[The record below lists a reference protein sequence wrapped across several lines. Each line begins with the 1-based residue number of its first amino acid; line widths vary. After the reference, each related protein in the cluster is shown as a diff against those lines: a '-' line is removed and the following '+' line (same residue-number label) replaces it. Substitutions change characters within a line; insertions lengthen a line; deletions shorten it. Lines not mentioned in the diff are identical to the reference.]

1 MSDWGYVDLGVI
13 SKISYGYTAKADL
26 EIKGPKFL
34 RITDIQDGKVDWE
47 TVPSCEISDEDY
59 KKHKLQSND
68 IVFARTGATTGKSF
82 RLDDIDE
89 AVAASYLIR
98 VRLTDT
104 NILPEFVH
112 YFFNTPEY
120 WEKVNL
126 GTTGSAQGG
135 FNASKLASLSLPKP
149 PISEQKRIV
158 EVLDGAFEGIDAAI
172 ANTEKNLANT
182 SELFGN
188 YIEAIFSSDDKN
200 WTNCLIGEVCTL
212 KSGTTVPVE
221 IEKSDGDIPYVKV
234 AEMTMEENL
243 DGIYTSIRFLNYAD
257 IKKNWIIPKGATIFP
272 KRGGAI
278 LTNKKRM
285 LLRDICLDLNIMAV
299 IPSDRIIPEF
309 LYIYFLNVD
318 MRKLGNGS
326 SIPQI
331 NNVDIAPLKFAF
343 PSNKDEQLKVIEE
356 FKVIEEGYNLLLKS
370 YEHKLNLLSELKQSI
385 LQKAFRG
392 ELTRSSDALA
402 EVAA

>member
-1 MSDWGYVDLGVI
+1 MSWKNAPLSELLTVQNGYAFD
-13 SKISYGYTAKADL
+13 SKKFSAEGDIGLIRIRDIKEGRVTDTRYTGEYEDKYIVRSGDYLIGMDGEFGCYEWKGENALLNQRVCRL
-26 EIKGPKFL
+26 EKFSSSIEPKFL
-34 RITDIQDGKVDWE
+34 LYGINKYLKDI
-47 TVPSCEISDEDY
+47 
-59 KKHKLQSND
+59 
-68 IVFARTGATTGKSF
+68 
-82 RLDDIDE
+82 E
-89 AVAASYLIR
+89 AV
-98 VRLTDT
+98 TG
-104 NILPEFVH
+104 F
-112 YFFNTPEY
+112 
-120 WEKVNL
+120 
-126 GTTGSAQGG
+126 TTVKHLSSKQIAQIK
-135 FNASKLASLSLPKP
+135 FPVP
-149 PISEQKRIV
+149 QVSEQKRIV
-158 EVLDGAFEGIDAAI
+158 EILDEAFKGIDAAI
-172 ANTEKNLANT
+172 VNTEKNLANT
-182 SELFGN
+182 REFFGN

-370 YEHKLNLLSELKQSI
+370 YEHKLNLLSELKQSL

-392 ELTRSSDALA
+392 ELTSGSDALA

>member
-1 MSDWGYVDLGVI
+1 MADWKMVRIGDVCKTGSGSTPL
-13 SKISYGYTAKADL
+13 KANR
-26 EIKGPKFL
+26 EYYEGGTIP
-34 RITDIQDGKVDWE
+34 W
-47 TVPSCEISDEDY
+47 
-59 KKHKLQSND
+59 LQSGEVAQGEIFHSKNF
-68 IVFARTGATTGKSF
+68 ITEAGLQNSAAKIFPPNTVLVAMYGATAGQVGILRFPASTNQ
-82 RLDDIDE
+82 
-89 AVAASYLIR
+89 AVCGIYPNAIF
-98 VRLTDT
+98 
-104 NILPEFVH
+104 LPEFLYYALLVKQAELIASATGNAQPNISQIKIK
-112 YFFNTPEY
+112 NTEIP
-120 WEKVNL
+120 
-126 GTTGSAQGG
+126 
-135 FNASKLASLSLPKP
+135 SL

-158 EVLDGAFEGIDAAI
+158 EILDEAFEGIDTAI

-182 SELFGN
+182 RKLFGN
-188 YIEAIFSSDDKN
+188 YIETIFSSDDKN

-212 KSGTTVPVE
+212 KSGTTVPVG

-278 LTNKKRM
+278 LTNKKRI
-285 LLRDICLDLNIMAV
+285 LLRDVCLDLNIMAV
-299 IPSDRIIPEF
+299 IPSDKIMPEF

-343 PSNKDEQLKVIEE
+343 PSNKEEQLKVIEE

-370 YEHKLNLLSELKQSI
+370 YEHKLNLLSELKKSI

-392 ELTRSSDALA
+392 ELTPSSDALA